1 MPKVSVI
8 IPVYNTDQYVAE
20 AMYSIL
26 NQTLTDIELIAVND
40 GSTDNS
46 LEVITKIAE
55 SDKRVKIFS
64 QQNKGQSEARNLGI
78 SNSTG
83 DYLYFMDSDDVLVET
98 ALDECVTKGEANNL
112 DIVFFDAD
120 ILNQVSDFSLGFD
133 YSRLHHLEDKIYK
146 GVDALEEMVDK
157 KIFRVSP
164 CLYILKRQFYL
175 NSGHSFYSGIIHED
189 ELFTPILF
197 LKAGDVSFINKKF
210 FLRRLRPDSVMTKK
224 MTDRNIYCYKVV
236 LSEIKKHIEASASQE
251 KRVLEK
257 LINNIIEAL
266 CYKIGS
272 LNLAKRASFAIF
284 CLKHYSQYVK
294 LKSIIILMIRK
305 YLKD

>member
-83 DYLYFMDSDDVLVET
+83 DYLYFMDSDDVL
-98 ALDECVTKGEANNL
+98 D
-112 DIVFFDAD
+112 
-120 ILNQVSDFSLGFD
+120 
-133 YSRLHHLEDKIYK
+133 
-146 GVDALEEMVDK
+146 
-157 KIFRVSP
+157 
-164 CLYILKRQFYL
+164 
-175 NSGHSFYSGIIHED
+175 
-189 ELFTPILF
+189 
-197 LKAGDVSFINKKF
+197 
-210 FLRRLRPDSVMTKK
+210 
-224 MTDRNIYCYKVV
+224 
-236 LSEIKKHIEASASQE
+236 
-251 KRVLEK
+251 
-257 LINNIIEAL
+257 
-266 CYKIGS
+266 
-272 LNLAKRASFAIF
+272 
-284 CLKHYSQYVK
+284 
-294 LKSIIILMIRK
+294 
-305 YLKD
+305 